1 MSTDDAQRI
10 YDALVAHDYSAAF
23 ALQSVVSAE
32 VYEEALNLYAATV
45 DASRD
50 RHYRQVAYLA
60 YLAERARP
68 EDTIG
73 SILDRLSDDEF
84 QELLAI
90 IYPDDEDA

>member
-1 MSTDDAQRI
+1 
-10 YDALVAHDYSAAF
+10 V
-23 ALQSVVSAE
+23 
-32 VYEEALNLYAATV
+32 ATV
-45 DASRD
+45 DAGRD
-50 RHYRQVAYLA
+50 HHYREVAYLA

-90 IYPDDEDA
+90 ITRMTKTRDGEVSAAYHTAFSAGISAVGDCLD